1 MLLDAKK
8 QLDGVTGPEFLFQ
21 SFDCGKIPYP
31 NQSFDRVVANHVLFY
46 VNDLDLALTEIKRVL
61 REEGIV
67 YCSTYGKQHMKEVT
81 ELVHE
86 FDPRITLSEVSLYDR
101 FGLENGSGILKKY
114 FSSVEKKEY
123 EDSLIIT
130 EAEPLLD
137 YILSCHGNQNER
149 LNGRKTEF
157 KEFIKKKIREQGQ
170 VKITKQAGVL
180 ICRKNS

>member
-1 MLLDAKK
+1 M
-8 QLDGVTGPEFLFQ
+8 
-21 SFDCGKIPYP
+21 
-31 NQSFDRVVANHVLFY
+31 LFY